1 MYRAK
6 MAIGLLEDQSEK
18 RPNRTRVVSCFSY
31 VKPWLCLLQSKN
43 PSLFQPTAD
52 GENKKSSSHWD
63 LFCPYHVVRNV
74 MWGWVLAG
82 NIFSKHW
89 LSFLIICNKRM
100 HSSDRSERSKYLGW
114 GLGKKNK
121 DVPASVKEK
130 YLSIKAKCQDKR
142 KVFEL
147 DN

>member
-18 RPNRTRVVSCFSY
+18 RPNRTRVVSSFSY
-31 VKPWLCLLQSKN
+31 VKPWLWLLQSKN
-43 PSLFQPTAD
+43 PSLFRPTAD

-63 LFCPYHVVRNV
+63 PFCPYRVVRNV

-89 LSFLIICNKRM
+89 LSFLIICNKGCTHRIA
-100 HSSDRSERSKYLGW
+100 RSEVSTSAGDW
-114 GLGKKNK
+114 EKNK
-121 DVPASVKEK
+121 DVPALVKEK